1 MHGSLRQFF
10 DFGLAHPCGIW
21 CLSWMA
27 NQTEFYWMPDNRL
40 SHGKKRRS
48 NQLASIC
55 LEDSSQGKN
64 IATLIRI
71 SKKKVSKGEE
81 KKEKKIKI
89 NQNKKPTH
97 ILSKKIS

>member
-1 MHGSLRQFF
+1 MHGSLRQLF
-10 DFGLAHPCGIW
+10 DFGLAHPRGIW
-21 CLSWMA
+21 CLSWIA

-64 IATLIRI
+64 IATLTRI
-71 SKKKVSKGEE
+71 SKKK
-81 KKEKKIKI
+81 KKRVRGKKRKKK
-89 NQNKKPTH
+89 NQNK
-97 ILSKKIS
+97 SE

>member
-1 MHGSLRQFF
+1 
-10 DFGLAHPCGIW
+10 
-21 CLSWMA
+21 
-27 NQTEFYWMPDNRL
+27 MPDNRL